1 MLAKFEAWCHAKA
14 PFLVDDKMPVWFTIL
29 ASIMAGSVAAA
40 GTYFIAPAVN
50 RQYQVDEAR
59 SAHIAKT
66 TEGLNE
72 EIIALSQKIRRLND
86 ALVNNPSKAADARED
101 CLDLVTKLQWMLV
114 DLRVVLKT
122 DQDRAAV
129 KNLEASID
137 GVKKALDQSIDA
149 RAQKQLLLAMRA
161 LGEQTRDVL
170 DRLYI
175 TASLK

>member
-1 MLAKFEAWCHAKA
+1 
-14 PFLVDDKMPVWFTIL
+14 
-29 ASIMAGSVAAA
+29 
-40 GTYFIAPAVN
+40 
-50 RQYQVDEAR
+50 
-59 SAHIAKT
+59 
-66 TEGLNE
+66 
-72 EIIALSQKIRRLND
+72 
-86 ALVNNPSKAADARED
+86 
-101 CLDLVTKLQWMLV
+101 MLV